1 MTPEQLSRIEEIFHA
16 ASTQPPDRRAEFVC
30 AADAD
35 TQVRDTVLRLLRHAQ
50 DTGDDAMPD
59 SLAHRLG
66 NVLSVPAS
74 GHRIGCYRLLSE
86 LGAGG
91 MGTVFLAE
99 RDVDGTAQRVALK
112 LLHGVPTLAER
123 RRMRRE
129 RALLAGLNHPRIAK
143 HLDGGETEQGQPFLV
158 MDYVEGRT
166 LPDCIASQTFDL
178 GRRLE
183 VFRQLCMAVQ
193 HAHQRLILHRDIKPS
208 NVIVRDDG
216 SPVLLDFGVGKLIG
230 ESLGDNATVTV
241 AFTPGYGA
249 PEQRRGEEATT
260 STDVFGLGTVLF
272 DLLTEARLSTL
283 RKGDAPVPAPSA
295 HAMDRA
301 RRLVLRGD
309 LDRIVLKA
317 CAERPED
324 RYATATAL
332 ADDIA
337 AYLEG
342 RPISATPDRLGYRL
356 RRFVGRH
363 RLGCAVAVGALVL
376 IGAFVVRLDVER
388 QRSRA
393 AEIAAEREVRN
404 AHASR
409 DFLVSVLGASD
420 PSQARGKPITVA
432 SLLSAAT
439 RKLSRN
445 PPEDRV
451 TRAIAWLTVAEVYAS
466 VNDPQPGLRAS
477 DIALSL
483 LDDRDPAGAELRARA
498 LSARGKVL
506 TQLDRHREALAT
518 MKQMVEL
525 RERLH
530 AGPVEMARAYEA
542 YGDTAEKANDLESAG
557 RHMRRGLAYLDGAR
571 IGHSSDRASLLIG
584 LLGLSATNYQLAQA
598 QTYLRQA
605 EQAAAASLSADDPLW
620 FSLHKS
626 AAQLRYAQSR
636 GPEERWHTR
645 RALEI
650 ARRIYGDDSRLTA
663 DAETR
668 MAMALIPV
676 GNGQDVHRHLQR
688 ARSIMQRLGLDAPSL
703 AENSVMLATHYIG
716 IGDYPRSLALV
727 DDAIKRLPDDDPGM
741 AWAII
746 NAHAIRAGALLNTGR
761 PTESIAAIERSLALT
776 KRLRGEHSGKYAW
789 VVYCYADLLV
799 TMGRLDDGERM
810 LETARRG
817 YAANFPA
824 DSHNEWMFAEIDS
837 MLARKRGDLA
847 GADRHMRIALRYAEI
862 SSADSP
868 QLARIRIE
876 AAQIAALAGDPVRAR
891 ALLGQAMPLLERNAL
906 PTESSLAD
914 AHRLMLDL
922 DGRGL
927 AGSVGAKR

>member
-1 MTPEQLSRIEEIFHA
+1 
-16 ASTQPPDRRAEFVC
+16 
-30 AADAD
+30 
-35 TQVRDTVLRLLRHAQ
+35 
-50 DTGDDAMPD
+50 MPD
-59 SLAHRLG
+59 SLAYRLG
-66 NVLSVPAS
+66 NLWSVPAP
-74 GHRIGCYRLLSE
+74 GHRIGSYRLLSE

-99 RDVDGTAQRVALK
+99 RDVGGTAQRVALK

-166 LPDCIASQTFDL
+166 LPDYIASQTFDL

-183 VFRQLCMAVQ
+183 LFRQLCMAVQ

-230 ESLGDNATVTV
+230 ENLGDNATVTV

-272 DLLTEARLSTL
+272 DLLTGARLSTL
-283 RKGDAPVPAPSA
+283 RKGDAHVPAPSV
-295 HAMDRA
+295 HAEDRA
-301 RRLVLRGD
+301 RRLVPRGD

-342 RPISATPDRLGYRL
+342 RPISAAPDRLGYRL
-356 RRFVGRH
+356 SRFVGRH
-363 RLGCAVAVGALVL
+363 RLGCAVGVGALVL

-393 AEIAAEREVRN
+393 AEIAAEREARN

-439 RKLSRN
+439 QKLARN

-451 TRAIAWLTVAEVYAS
+451 TRAIAWLTVAEIYAS

-477 DIALSL
+477 DVALSL
-483 LDDRDPAGAELRARA
+483 LDGRDPAGAELRARA

-506 TQLDRHREALAT
+506 MQLDRHREALAT

-525 RERLH
+525 RERFN
-530 AGPVEMARAYEA
+530 AGPVEMARAYADYGATAQKVFDMEA
-542 YGDTAEKANDLESAG
+542 AG
-557 RHMRRGLAYLDGAR
+557 RHMRRGLTYLDQAGV
-571 IGHSSDRASLLIG
+571 GDSPERASLLIG
-584 LLGLSATNYQLAQA
+584 LLDISATKNEIAQA
-598 QTYLRQA
+598 QAYLQQSER
-605 EQAAAASLSADDPLW
+605 AAKASLGPDDPLW
-620 FSLHKS
+620 FSLHNS
-626 AAQLRYAQSR
+626 AARLRYVQER
-636 GPEERWHTR
+636 PLEQRWHTR

-650 ARRIYGDDSRLTA
+650 AHRIYGENSRLTA
-663 DAETR
+663 DAET
-668 MAMALIPV
+668 AMALTLVPEGDGHNV
-676 GNGQDVHRHLQR
+676 SDHLRR
-688 ARSIMQRLGLDAPSL
+688 ARSIMKRLGLD
-703 AENSVMLATHYIG
+703 E
-716 IGDYPRSLALV
+716 RSLADGDVTLAIHYFERGDSARALV
-727 DDAIKRLPDDDPGM
+727 LLDDAIARLPEDEPGM
-741 AWAII
+741 AQAIV
-746 NAHAIRAGALLNTGR
+746 NAHAIRANVMFDLGR
-761 PTESIAAIERSLALT
+761 TAESTTAIERALSLA
-776 KRLRGEHSGKYAW
+776 KRLRGERSAKYAW
-789 VVYCYADLLV
+789 VAYLHAQML
-799 TMGRLDDGERM
+799 MEQGRLDESERF
-810 LETARRG
+810 LEIGRAG
-817 YAANFPA
+817 YARHFPGKL
-824 DSHNEWMFAEIDS
+824 SVGSMFATTDS
-837 MLARKRGDLA
+837 MLAKKRGDLA
-847 GADRHMRIALRYAEI
+847 GARLHIEAALGYSERIQ
-862 SSADSP
+862 ADDL

-876 AAQIAALAGDPVRAR
+876 AAEIYALSGDVVRAR
-891 ALLGQAMPLLERNAL
+891 ALLRQGLPELERRAPPND
-906 PTESSLAD
+906 EDLAD
-914 AHRLMLDL
+914 ARKLAVKL
-922 DGRGL
+922 GRDRFV
-927 AGSVGAKR
+927 GSAAAAR